1 MTIYPNGMLLER
13 GAAHANPPLMHSHQ
27 YYELFF
33 LLSGQR
39 RYFVDHTIYDV
50 APGNLV
56 IIPRTQLHRTASS
69 SPKVY
74 ERYLLNFYESDH
86 SFFVET
92 MGRDTFDQLMHSG
105 CLEFPA
111 PIVRQL
117 HQTLEQL
124 ERELSSPTPY
134 TRALAAH
141 LLQEVLLT
149 ALCHGTRKIPCSGE
163 NISKVQQVA
172 RYISL
177 NYAQPFTLQE
187 AAQMAYMEKTYF
199 SKRFKALT
207 GFGFLEY
214 LTQTRLR
221 AAEQLLRESQLSISQ
236 IAERCG
242 FCSGN
247 YFGDIFRRFR
257 GLSPSEFRKAIE
269 AEERSNTE
277 R

>member
-1 MTIYPNGMLLER
+1 MTIYPNGMILER

-39 RYFVDHTIYDV
+39 RYFVEHTIYDV
-50 APGNLV
+50 VPGNLV

-74 ERYLLNFYESDH
+74 ERYLLNFYETDH
-86 SFFVET
+86 AFFLET
-92 MGRDTFDQLMHSG
+92 LGRETFDKLMHSG

-117 HQTLEQL
+117 QQTLELL
-124 ERELSSPTPY
+124 EKELASPSPY
-134 TRALAAH
+134 TRALASH
-141 LLQEVLLT
+141 LLQEILLT
-149 ALCHGTRKIPCSGE
+149 ALCHGTPKVPCLGE
-163 NISKVQQVA
+163 NINKVQQVA

-221 AAEQLLRESQLSISQ
+221 AAEQLLRETRLPVGE

-242 FCSGN
+242 FCNGN
-247 YFGDIFRRFR
+247 HFGDIFRRWR
-257 GLSPSEFRKAIE
+257 GISPSEFRKSIE
-269 AEERSNTE
+269 HEH
-277 R
+277 